1 MHDAR
6 TIWCVSTGLHAA
18 FVFLSGWSWLM
29 GQKHVQKQL
38 CVFQPWKLKCTW
50 RSKRSTIMKKK
61 KYLTNSWAID
71 GRNRFQSAEERTNMY
86 KGKLNTWIFPKYSQ
100 EKQSWT
106 KTMLADATTRPA
118 DKPLADLTAE
128 VLGEANE
135 AAMTPRWDVVG
146 GCVDG
151 EEISCH
157 FVNAASCPLIW
168 SEVEKHV
175 NARTVAVTEED
186 KLNCPTS

>member
-1 MHDAR
+1 MHAR
-6 TIWCVSTGLHAA
+6 SDVSPLDCMLHSFSFPDEAGWWDKSTCRSNCACFSHENWSALGDRRDPQSWRKKSIWLIHEQ
-18 FVFLSGWSWLM
+18 LM
-29 GQKHVQKQL
+29 EETDFNRQRNEQTCTKANWTPGS
-38 CVFQPWKLKCTW
+38 FQNIHRKNK
-50 RSKRSTIMKKK
+50 
-61 KYLTNSWAID
+61 
-71 GRNRFQSAEERTNMY
+71 
-86 KGKLNTWIFPKYSQ
+86 
-100 EKQSWT
+100 SWT